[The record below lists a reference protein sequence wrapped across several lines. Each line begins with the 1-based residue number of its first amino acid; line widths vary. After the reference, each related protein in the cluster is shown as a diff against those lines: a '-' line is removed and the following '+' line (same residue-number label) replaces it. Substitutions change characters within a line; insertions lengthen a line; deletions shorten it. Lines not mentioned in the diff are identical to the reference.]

1 LHQPVFIMIPLAI
14 SSTALRTHSLLVNYL
29 VNSETMHVQE
39 NESIA
44 NDTDGNGMNRSK
56 PIRTREK
63 S

>member
-1 LHQPVFIMIPLAI
+1 MIPLAI